1 MPQMAEKTSPDVPP
15 NCAEVPKKGWVCMI
29 YDTFENLEKYLGL
42 SRSMDA
48 ALRFLKETDLA
59 ALPVGRHEIDGANVY
74 ANVSDT
80 KYVEEGRWEAHKKY
94 ADIQVNLD
102 GGELSGC
109 RPTALTADWAPYN
122 AEKDAMMSDDPRPG
136 FRVPLAPGCFAVFF
150 PQDAHMPCLSDGT
163 RSHGR
168 KVVVKVRV
176 D

>member
-1 MPQMAEKTSPDVPP
+1 MLEGSQGLRRGEKATLVIIEGAGTEDLVEALAIGWIGPQCRDHGSRVRHPHLDRVQQRLA
-15 NCAEVPKKGWVCMI
+15 G
-29 YDTFENLEKYLGL
+29 LG
-42 SRSMDA
+42 
-48 ALRFLKETDLA
+48 
-59 ALPVGRHEIDGANVY
+59 HEIDGTNVY

-109 RPTALTADWAPYN
+109 RPTALTADWEPYN

-136 FRVPLAPGCFAVFF
+136 FRVPLTPGCFAVFF